1 MILGSVARRYARA
14 LLELA
19 VEGGIAEQVS
29 SDLRDFIQ
37 TLEDQPELQRTLLNP
52 GFSNEARRKVLDAL
66 LPRAAYQQITNNFLR
81 LLVDKGRIDHLTA
94 VGREYQRLNDEQ
106 LGRVRAE
113 VQSAVPLPAADLQKL
128 EDHLRRITGKEVL
141 ITHRVDPELIGG
153 MVTHVSGLVFDGSLR
168 TQLEQLRQRL
178 LRDTA

>member
-19 VEGGIAEQVS
+19 VEGGIAEQVEA
-29 SDLRDFIQ
+29 DLRDFIQ
-37 TLEDQPELQRTLLNP
+37 TLEDQPELQRALFNP
-52 GFSNEARRKVLDAL
+52 GFSNRARRQVLDAL
-66 LPRAAYQQITNNFLR
+66 LPRASYQQITGNFLR
-81 LLVDKGRIDHLTA
+81 LLVDKSRIDHLVA
-94 VGREYQRLNDEQ
+94 VDREFQRLNDERK
-106 LGRVRAE
+106 GRVRAE
-113 VQSAVPLPAADLQKL
+113 VLSAVPLPAADLKKL
-128 EDHLRRITGKEVL
+128 EDHLRRITGKDVL
-141 ITHRVDPELIGG
+141 ITHRVAPELIGG